1 MYSFFENARSKYA
14 AAGALRGHHGA
25 IVCLRVTE
33 DGKFLASGGTD
44 GTRVWNLET
53 MKPIQRP
60 SGSGNRGS
68 TTCMTWARREDESAE
83 ILFFGTQNGQL
94 IGWKQAGAAGFEEL
108 HSVQLVNAGEVTGLA
123 FDSASNR
130 LIVCHRNSVV
140 QSYAIDRSIT
150 PQPIFSVV
158 IENFVPKAIAFGDF
172 KNNEQEIMVFGLHD
186 GRIHT
191 LRGSTGE
198 TVRTRQ
204 VGGMIGDAN
213 VHSRKGFFCLDDPFQ
228 GVALYRLDDEHRVKT
243 FEIKTTKSYT
253 RPRQVCFADDGSCVV
268 SGSDHGTVYIFDR
281 WTGETVDELK
291 VGALDWAQTVTAAE
305 VNGITTIIA
314 ARSRELSGPNNIML
328 WKKTGGQKRQ
338 ILPSCGQ
345 CMIILN
351 LLLAL
356 GCLVFLYKNVLGS
369 A

>member
-53 MKPIQRP
+53 MKPVQRP

-68 TTCMTWARREDESAE
+68 TTYESAE
-83 ILFFGTQNGQL
+83 ILFFGTQ
-94 IGWKQAGAAGFEEL
+94 KRAADWLET
-108 HSVQLVNAGEVTGLA
+108 SWRSVTGLA

-130 LIVCHRNSVV
+130 LIVCHRNSV
-140 QSYAIDRSIT
+140 A
-150 PQPIFSVV
+150 IFSVV
-158 IENFVPKAIAFGDF
+158 IENFIF

-186 GRIHT
+186 
-191 LRGSTGE
+191 GSTGE

-243 FEIKTTKSYT
+243 FEIKTTKSYA

-281 WTGETVDELK
+281 WTGET
-291 VGALDWAQTVTAAE
+291 
-305 VNGITTIIA
+305 
-314 ARSRELSGPNNIML
+314 
-328 WKKTGGQKRQ
+328 
-338 ILPSCGQ
+338 
-345 CMIILN
+345 
-351 LLLAL
+351 
-356 GCLVFLYKNVLGS
+356 
-369 A
+369 